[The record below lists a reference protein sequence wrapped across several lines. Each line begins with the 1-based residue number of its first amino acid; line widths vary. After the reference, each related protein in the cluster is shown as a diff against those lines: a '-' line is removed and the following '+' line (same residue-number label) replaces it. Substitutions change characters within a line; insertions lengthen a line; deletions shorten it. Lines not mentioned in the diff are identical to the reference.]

1 VTTETYWWL
10 SASLETGNSTCY
22 SCQRACDLRK
32 GYAESQDQNRNKGVC
47 GDKHC
52 GVCVYVKANPPPN
65 PSKCPA
71 FLPNQNNVTLKENT
85 VLLIVEV
92 YLSLLTYQTEA
103 LILSLLIS
111 WLKLTHS
118 LPNISYSWRRE
129 EPLSHS
135 QKAWCK
141 QTNTPHPTESLW
153 QLSHLLPRW
162 SMLWKRHLLWLEG
175 VFEGNTS
182 TATPQQRLSNSCLLL
197 KQTRRQSRRGY
208 QRTQCRRLLS
218 CRKYWDRSE
227 QLELFGW
234 GK

>member
-1 VTTETYWWL
+1 MTTETYGWL
-10 SASLETGNSTCY
+10 SASLETGNSTCF

-92 YLSLLTYQTEA
+92 YLSLLTYQTEV

-135 QKAWCK
+135 QKAWCFLLAM
-141 QTNTPHPTESLW
+141 QRIPT
-153 QLSHLLPRW
+153 
-162 SMLWKRHLLWLEG
+162 G
-175 VFEGNTS
+175 
-182 TATPQQRLSNSCLLL
+182 SNSGVSFPGDQREL
-197 KQTRRQSRRGY
+197 QEWWPSGRGGFSQRRCILCTANIGAGLRCPLPG
-208 QRTQCRRLLS
+208 
-218 CRKYWDRSE
+218 
-227 QLELFGW
+227 
-234 GK
+234 